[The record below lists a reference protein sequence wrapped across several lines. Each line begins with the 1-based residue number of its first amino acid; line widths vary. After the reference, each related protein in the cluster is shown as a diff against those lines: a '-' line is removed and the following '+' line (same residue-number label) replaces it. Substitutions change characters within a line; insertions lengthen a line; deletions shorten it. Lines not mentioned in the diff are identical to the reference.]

1 LRDVEDVLRRQGA
14 KVVAISGDSSAQSQR
29 LAQELGLA
37 FVLLSDTDLSVAAA
51 LGVARSGDVAPSA
64 FLLDHAGT
72 VRWSSVGRDAL
83 DQPSPMAAVAAL
95 AGPRPLAVP
104 GPSHVL
110 RPPFAWLAIA
120 LFVVLGVLAAMANHD
135 LLAWDVPVR
144 DAVRAMDARWFSS
157 IMEMTNQFGSRWLI
171 ASLTVPMAALS
182 WTRCRQLAV
191 VLMLALP
198 VGLGLELGLKALVDR
213 PRPALAVG
221 FGSSFPSGHVLA
233 AAAFWGL
240 VPPWVYVV
248 TRRRWAWAASAGV
261 AVLAVVAVGL
271 SRVYV
276 GAHWPSDVVGG
287 YVAGAVFLLAAEW
300 AVRRPSPLLHCG
312 SCNLH
317 PLRSPTTGPKERLP
331 VPTPQ

>member
-1 LRDVEDVLRRQGA
+1 M
-14 KVVAISGDSSAQSQR
+14 AISPDTPAQSR
-29 LAQELGLA
+29 HLAQELDLG
-37 FVLLSDTDLSVAAA
+37 FVLLSDADLRVAAA
-51 LGVARSGDVAPSA
+51 FGVERSGDVAPAA
-64 FLLDHAGT
+64 FLLDGSGRA
-72 VRWSSVGRDAL
+72 RWSSVGRDAL

-110 RPPFAWLAIA
+110 KPPLALLAIA
-120 LFVVLGVLAAMANHD
+120 LFAGLGILAAMANRD

-144 DAVRAMDARWFSS
+144 DAIREVDGRWFGSL
-157 IMEMTNQFGSRWLI
+157 MEMTNQFGSRWLI
-171 ASLTVPMAALS
+171 ASLTVPMVVLA

-191 VLMLALP
+191 VLLLALP
-198 VGLGLELGLKALVDR
+198 AGLALELVLKALVDR
-213 PRPALAVG
+213 PRPALAAG

-240 VPPWVYVV
+240 VPPWMYVV
-248 TRRRWAWAASAGV
+248 TRRRWAWAASAGL
-261 AVLAVVAVGL
+261 AAIAVVSVGL
-271 SRVYV
+271 SRVYL
-276 GAHWPSDVVGG
+276 GAHWPSDVLAG

-317 PLRSPTTGPKERLP
+317 PTARPSHK
-331 VPTPQ
+331 QY